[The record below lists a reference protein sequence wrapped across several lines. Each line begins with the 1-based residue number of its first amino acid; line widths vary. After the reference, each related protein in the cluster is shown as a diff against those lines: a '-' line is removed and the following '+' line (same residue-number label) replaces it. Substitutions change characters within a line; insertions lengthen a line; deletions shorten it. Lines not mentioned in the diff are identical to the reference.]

1 MDQLHQLALSTYDR
15 RLGLELDDLSVDG
28 CITKAPCAGE
38 VAGPNPVD
46 RGKQGGKR
54 SLITDAPRHSAGR
67 GSSWRQRPRR
77 LPAPGDASHPRPART
92 ATRTADRPPDRGYD
106 YQPVRDELTRRGLAA
121 EIARRGLPA
130 PIQVGQRWVVERSH
144 AWLNAFGKLRWCTE
158 RRRLCVQF
166 YLALACV
173 IVIVRRL
180 VRRIWTHYRWD
191 TPSATPTMTAALS
204 PQVLSRGP
212 TPWPTA
218 APTGWRGW
226 TVVSARCH
234 LGPWERYA
242 STARTHHRRI
252 RAGQQVCELPS
263 VGDGLVPV
271 AVVDARSSAALTCVL
286 PGRSRASRR
295 CLSEHH
301 SARQR

>member
-1 MDQLHQLALSTYDR
+1 VPAVPSWVLEPLWQQFAALLPTHRTAHPLGCHRPRISDRVVFDKLLQILVFGCAYERIADEACSARTLRRRRDEWIAAGVMEQLHQLALSTYDR

-54 SLITDAPRHSAGR
+54 SLITDAHGIPLGVVAAGANVR
-67 GSSWRQRPRR
+67 DDHL
-77 LPAPGDASHPRPART
+77 LPAT
-92 ATRTADRPPDRGYD
+92 LATLDPLGPLPEQPTVHLDRGYD
-106 YQPVRDELTRRGLAA
+106 YQPVRDELTQRGLAA

-130 PIQVGQRWVVERSH
+130 PIQVGHRWVVERSH

-158 RRRLCVQF
+158 RRRLCVEF

-191 TPSATPTMTAALS
+191 TRP
-204 PQVLSRGP
+204 
-212 TPWPTA
+212 
-218 APTGWRGW
+218 
-226 TVVSARCH
+226 
-234 LGPWERYA
+234 
-242 STARTHHRRI
+242 RR
-252 RAGQQVCELPS
+252 RP
-263 VGDGLVPV
+263 
-271 AVVDARSSAALTCVL
+271 
-286 PGRSRASRR
+286 
-295 CLSEHH
+295 
-301 SARQR
+301 